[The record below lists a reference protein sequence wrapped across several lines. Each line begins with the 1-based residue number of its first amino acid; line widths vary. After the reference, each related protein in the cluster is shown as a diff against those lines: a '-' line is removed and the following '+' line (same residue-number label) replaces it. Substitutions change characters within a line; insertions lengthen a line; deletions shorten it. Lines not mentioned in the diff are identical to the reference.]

1 MTLEFMK
8 HIYRNPIDGF
18 CNTCKRRNQTA
29 VNKNVN
35 PTENYST
42 IKRKQWPNVRMAT
55 KKGTKTE
62 LRTSDVPRCHMC
74 KETPTQ
80 LANHIWHWPKVSK
93 EGTAARPCST
103 SFGIQR

>member
-42 IKRKQWPNVRMAT
+42 IKKKTVAYHQDGKNKGNEDRIANQRCSKVPYVQRNANITDKPHMA
-55 KKGTKTE
+55 
-62 LRTSDVPRCHMC
+62 
-74 KETPTQ
+74 
-80 LANHIWHWPKVSK
+80 LAK
-93 EGTAARPCST
+93 
-103 SFGIQR
+103 